1 MNSAIKD
8 AAAGVLIHDERVL
21 MVRRRESLSAF
32 PGYWAF
38 PGGKVDDADRL
49 PEDTGDLAAQRALAR
64 EVHEEVG
71 IDLPGLLA
79 DHLVAD
85 MAAIGHAITPSFI
98 PRRFATHFY
107 RVDLRTA
114 PDLQLEAE
122 EITEAQ
128 WRHPREWLAEWGSGK
143 LLCAPP
149 TLAVLR
155 ALADDPAA
163 REAPELAAGFEDA
176 DRFAAIAPIGGLHL
190 LAVPSNTIP
199 PAQHTNCLYIEDAA
213 GGGLLIDP
221 SPAGEK
227 HYAKLRDTIADWPLA
242 AVLLTHHHPD
252 HREGA
257 NRLARERSVPLL
269 CSADTRARI
278 ATREGAAWFEG
289 IDVRTVGEGDI
300 VGRWQGE
307 PVRVIAVPGH
317 DAGQL
322 APMPDSRAWCMV
334 SDLVQGVGTVVV
346 GGEEGDMSAYF
357 ASLARV
363 IALDP
368 AVVIPSHGPAVGGT
382 HRLRET
388 LAHRQMREQQ
398 VLEMQ
403 AAGAD
408 VDSMLERIYGGST
421 PDFLMPL
428 ARVNIEAHLD
438 KLRAEGRLAA

>member
-1 MNSAIKD
+1 MNPAIED
-8 AAAGVLIHDERVL
+8 AAAGVLVHEERVL
-21 MVRRRESLSAF
+21 MVRRRESLAAF

-38 PGGKVDDADRL
+38 PGGKVDDIDRL
-49 PEDTGDLAAQRALAR
+49 PEDSGDLAAQRALAR
-64 EVHEEVG
+64 EVQEEVG

-85 MAAIGHAITPSFI
+85 MAAIGHATTPSFI

-114 PDLQLEAE
+114 PELQLEAE

-128 WRHPREWLAEWGSGK
+128 WRHPREWLAEWRQGR

-149 TLAVLR
+149 TLAVLH
-155 ALADDPAA
+155 ALAEDPAA
-163 REAPELAAGFEDA
+163 QEAPELAEGFEDV
-176 DRFAAIAPIGGLHL
+176 DRFAAVAPIGGLHL

-199 PAQHTNCLYIEDAA
+199 PAQHTNCLYIEDADQ
-213 GGGLLIDP
+213 GLLIDP

-242 AVLLTHHHPD
+242 AILLTHHHPD

-257 NRLARERSVPLL
+257 NRLARERGVPML

-278 ATREGAAWFEG
+278 IARDGEAWFEG
-289 IDVRTVGEGDI
+289 LDVRTVGEGDV

-322 APMPDSRAWCMV
+322 APMPESRAWCLV
-334 SDLVQGVGTVVV
+334 SDLIQGVGTVVV
-346 GGEEGDMSAYF
+346 GGDEGDMSAYF
-357 ASLARV
+357 ASLSRV

-368 AVVIPSHGPAVGGT
+368 AVIIPSHGPAVGGT

-398 VLEMQ
+398 VLEMHS
-403 AAGAD
+403 AGAD
-408 VDSMLERIYGGST
+408 VEAMLERIYGGST

-428 ARVNIEAHLD
+428 ARINIEAHLD